1 MMNGGTVLVTVEGF
15 PERVAEGTT
24 IAQLVERHGE
34 GDHHLIVERNGRFVY
49 PQDYGATRVEAG
61 DDIELVHPDFG
72 G

>member
-1 MMNGGTVLVTVEGF
+1 MKEGTVLIIVEGF
-15 PERVAEGTT
+15 PERVPGGTT
-24 IAQLVERHGE
+24 VAQLVKRHGD

-49 PQDYGATRVEAG
+49 PHDYATTRVEAG